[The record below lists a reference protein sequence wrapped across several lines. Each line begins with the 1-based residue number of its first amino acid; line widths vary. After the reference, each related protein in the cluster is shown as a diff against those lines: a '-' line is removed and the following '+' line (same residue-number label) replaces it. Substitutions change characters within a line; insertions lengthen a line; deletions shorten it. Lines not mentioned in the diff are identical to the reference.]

1 MAEKT
6 CPTCGKSNPEEAF
19 LCQFCGASLGAEEAL
34 PDWLSALR
42 TPSTPPAGGEGG
54 EADLPDW
61 LKDIRSQSEA
71 ERGTPLDW
79 FAPEGG
85 EGQEEAP
92 LPDWLSGLT
101 GAETPPEGE
110 KEPLPWEL
118 PAEPTAA
125 PPESA
130 VPAPSAEEGDWL
142 SGLRDWQI
150 PAEETPEIPP
160 EAGFSLPEAPE
171 EEVAP
176 QEAVPDEMAAFF
188 ASLESQVAP
197 SEPSAEEE
205 VLPWMAGFG
214 AEETAPAEQPAGEE
228 LPPWLA
234 GAGVVEEET
243 APTEPS
249 AEEEVLPWMA
259 ETPTGEVSPE
269 VPAVPEWVSD
279 EGFEKFRAEH
289 EQPAPAPAE
298 EGALP
303 DWLTTFGQMEEKP
316 EEISAGPVS
325 PFVDESLPEWLSGV
339 QPPPEPAG
347 PVVPPLIEA
356 EEQPALVEGEVPFQ
370 VELPEWLG
378 SAPEEGVEGAEEAP
392 MVEEEAP
399 AEALAPAELPAWVE
413 EMRPL
418 EAVLPSQT
426 MVEEGEQVLEE
437 SGPLKGLVGVIAGE
451 EIVSRY
457 RKPPAYSVRLK
468 VSERQR
474 SNAALL
480 ENVLA
485 LEAKPREVVA
495 ETSRAP
501 QVILRVIL
509 ALLLVLSLLTMLAPS
524 FALTN
529 VNPAAVPGL
538 EAFYQRV
545 NSLPENAPVLL
556 AVEYEPSHT
565 AEMRF
570 ASGALLRHLMDRNA
584 RLFIVSTVV
593 GGPVLADA
601 MVREAALARPQYGVS
616 ERTVNLGYL
625 AGGTT
630 SLLEFAQNP
639 RRAAP
644 SALDTALTGVGAWD
658 RPAAQGV
665 KGIQDFVLVIVLT
678 DSPEVGRAWVE
689 QVQPL
694 LGSVPLMMIASAQA
708 EPMLAPYLG
717 SAQVQGLVSGLRGG
731 AGYERLMSA
740 GGEATRFWGAYQS
753 GVLMALV
760 LFLFGIA
767 ISALSGRGG
776 RSRRRKA

>member
-1 MAEKT
+1 M
-6 CPTCGKSNPEEAF
+6 
-19 LCQFCGASLGAEEAL
+19 
-34 PDWLSALR
+34 
-42 TPSTPPAGGEGG
+42 
-54 EADLPDW
+54 
-61 LKDIRSQSEA
+61 
-71 ERGTPLDW
+71 
-79 FAPEGG
+79 
-85 EGQEEAP
+85 
-92 LPDWLSGLT
+92 
-101 GAETPPEGE
+101 
-110 KEPLPWEL
+110 
-118 PAEPTAA
+118 
-125 PPESA
+125 
-130 VPAPSAEEGDWL
+130 
-142 SGLRDWQI
+142 
-150 PAEETPEIPP
+150 
-160 EAGFSLPEAPE
+160 
-171 EEVAP
+171 
-176 QEAVPDEMAAFF
+176 
-188 ASLESQVAP
+188 
-197 SEPSAEEE
+197 
-205 VLPWMAGFG
+205 
-214 AEETAPAEQPAGEE
+214 
-228 LPPWLA
+228 PPWLA
-234 GAGVVEEET
+234 GAGFG
-243 APTEPS
+243 
-249 AEEEVLPWMA
+249 AEEVP
-259 ETPTGEVSPE
+259 
-269 VPAVPEWVSD
+269 PAVPEWVSD

-289 EQPAPAPAE
+289 EQPAPAPTE

-316 EEISAGPVS
+316 EEIPAGPVS
-325 PFVDESLPEWLSGV
+325 PFVDENLPEWLSGV

-347 PVVPPLIEA
+347 PVVPPLIEQ
-356 EEQPALVEGEVPFQ
+356 EEPPAPVEGEVPFA

-378 SAPEEGVEGAEEAP
+378 SAPEEGAEAAEAAP
-392 MVEEEAP
+392 VGEEEAP

-418 EAVLPSQT
+418 EAVLPSHEA
-426 MVEEGEQVLEE
+426 VEEGEQRLEE
-437 SGPLKGLVGVIAGE
+437 AGPLKGLVGVIAGE

-485 LEAKPREVVA
+485 LEAKPREVEA
-495 ETSRAP
+495 SRAP

-524 FALTN
+524 FALTS

-545 NSLPENAPVLL
+545 DSLPENAPVLL

-570 ASGALLRHLMDRNA
+570 ASGALLRHLMDRNV

-601 MVREAALARPQYGVS
+601 MVREAALARPQYVVG

-665 KGIQDFVLVIVLT
+665 NGIQDFGLVIVLT

-694 LGSVPLMMIASAQA
+694 LGSVPLMMITSAQA

-776 RSRRRKA
+776 RSGRRKA